1 MMQRR
6 WISHTTCM
14 LMPCSRTRRVVV
26 TQLPRLRLV
35 STMAL
40 EEMAISTL
48 SSPSAIPSRTVVCSM
63 MRLSAPNWASIW
75 PALTMIRVISV
86 CCSRDSSLPGVMLLM
101 IPLSVSKMEYAEI
114 LPQT

>member
-1 MMQRR
+1 
-6 WISHTTCM
+6 
-14 LMPCSRTRRVVV
+14 
-26 TQLPRLRLV
+26 
-35 STMAL
+35 
-40 EEMAISTL
+40 
-48 SSPSAIPSRTVVCSM
+48 